1 MAMNDKK
8 NDKALDKDAKLERLL
23 ASATIK
29 SGTVEYTHRNVGCLK
44 KELVESIMRMIGS
57 SISPDDKTILNGLG
71 VDASIEKRID
81 GGMIVTELYLRDKN
95 AKGSKNVKV
104 RTRYDMVD
112 DIHSVRKQKPIDFVK
127 QHDVVK
133 EISDYCESL
142 MGKWSEVRCSADKI
156 CKEDAE
162 KELKELKKLEKK
174 KNKTMDDLFR
184 LARCTPGEYYIVV
197 TEWLYPTE
205 SGQGVI
211 ADKFATKDEALAR
224 CFELCDDELDNCFLK
239 LGSDSIPRENV
250 CSKGFVAKDGNVG
263 ATISY
268 PNCEN
273 VRWFFHAKVVG
284 VKIV

>member
-1 MAMNDKK
+1 MEMNDKK

-112 DIHSVRKQKPIDFVK
+112 DIHSVSKQKPIDFVK

-142 MGKWSEVRCSADKI
+142 MGKWSEVRGSADKI

-162 KELKELKKLEKK
+162 KALKELKKLEKK
-174 KNKTMDDLFR
+174 KK
-184 LARCTPGEYYIVV
+184 
-197 TEWLYPTE
+197 
-205 SGQGVI
+205 Q
-211 ADKFATKDEALAR
+211 
-224 CFELCDDELDNCFLK
+224 DN
-239 LGSDSIPRENV
+239 R
-250 CSKGFVAKDGNVG
+250 
-263 ATISY
+263 
-268 PNCEN
+268 
-273 VRWFFHAKVVG
+273 
-284 VKIV
+284 